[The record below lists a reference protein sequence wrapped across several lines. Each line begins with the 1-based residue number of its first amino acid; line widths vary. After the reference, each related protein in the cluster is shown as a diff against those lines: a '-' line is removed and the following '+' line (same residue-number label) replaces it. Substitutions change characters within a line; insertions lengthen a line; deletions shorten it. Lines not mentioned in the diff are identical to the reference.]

1 MESIII
7 HSDSKKDLSLLQQL
21 AEKMGLKTHVLTQSE
36 KEDIAIAK
44 AINENRPSETL
55 LKEDAMKYYDKLDKA
70 E

>member
-21 AEKMGLKTHVLTQSE
+21 AEKMGLKTHLLTKSE
-36 KEDIAIAK
+36 KEDIALAK
-44 AINENRPSETL
+44 AIQKNDATENL
-55 LKEDAMKYYDKLDKA
+55 VMEDAVDYYKKLGKA